1 MDKQELTELIA
12 DVEAQ
17 AAKEENAEVR
27 YELESQLSHLRHDLV
42 TENYG
47 FPSTEKQ
54 ARLHAESVA
63 FQAERQGDRF

>member
-12 DVEAQ
+12 DVETQLAHEQ
-17 AAKEENAEVR
+17 DADLH
-27 YELESQLSHLRHDLV
+27 YELESQLAHLRHDLGAG
-42 TENYG
+42 NYG

-63 FQAERQGDRF
+63 FQTERQGDRF